1 MSTALPTVTLD
12 HPELGTF
19 IGAARGQDV
28 VQFRGVEYA
37 TSPGRFRQSALRT
50 ELPARHFDA
59 TKTG

>member
-1 MSTALPTVTLD
+1 MLE

-19 IGAARGQDV
+19 IGIGRGQDV
-28 VQFRGVEYA
+28 VQFRGIEYA
-37 TSPGRFRQSALRT
+37 ISPGRFRQSVLRT